1 VYDASKV
8 VVTGAGVENGIPASL
23 PVEFL
28 VDTTEAG
35 DADLDIA
42 IQVCWL

>member
-1 VYDASKV
+1 MFDPSKV
-8 VVTGAGVENGIPASL
+8 VVSGPGVENGIPASL
-23 PVEFL
+23 PTYFV

-42 IQVCWL
+42 VQVS